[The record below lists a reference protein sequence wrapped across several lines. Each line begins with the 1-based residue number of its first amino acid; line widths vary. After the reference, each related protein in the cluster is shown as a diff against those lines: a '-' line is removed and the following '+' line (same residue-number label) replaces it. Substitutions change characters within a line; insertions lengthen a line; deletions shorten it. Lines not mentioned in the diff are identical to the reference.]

1 MNRKQLID
9 SEASGALMRHEA
21 AYSAQPSDAEEP
33 APNVFAG
40 VWRHRWAVLAITIFC
55 VIGAVIYLRVIP
67 PSYSVTSQIY
77 IEAPAN
83 LPQLTGV
90 SGPVDTSGDGYLW
103 TQVAVMQSP
112 AVCGAAAKLLMPNA
126 NEEELHQLTNDL
138 RNNLSPDVGRR
149 DNVISL
155 AYTDK
160 SPDDAATDVNA
171 ITKAY
176 IDYSTKTHG
185 DSSREMMN
193 ALDAE
198 KTDYE
203 VQLHK
208 ERDAEA
214 DFQKAHPE
222 LRYMTGPNGSNI
234 IGTQLAKLYD
244 NLTTD
249 EMALANSTAELDAA
263 NSVKDDLPKL
273 AQQASSQNYAG
284 SAATNAEMNNDAKI
298 LSDAEARLATYKGEL
313 GQDNPLYR
321 RDAALVVE
329 IRAKLQELEQ
339 RYGQEYITFLEG
351 QKLHGQE
358 QVKAMKAEIDASE
371 KDSDA
376 TAANSDAAD
385 YSKLENEV
393 AATEK
398 LVEELDQTVK
408 GLNVAAIISQ
418 IPRITILAPGRG
430 EDSVRTPPPGVVLA
444 LTLAA
449 GLACGAGFALIR
461 EKLDH
466 RVRSAEEIAGLL
478 GLPVIGIVP
487 HMKRG
492 LTPLA
497 RAQAVHWDPMSEV
510 SEAYRAVRTAVH
522 FGVPAGQARTIVV
535 TSPTPGDGKSTLA
548 SNLAISMAQAGKHTL
563 LLDADFRRPVQHKMF
578 ELKDESGLT
587 AVLAG
592 HEPLSKAVR
601 RTVVEGL
608 DLLPAGPLPLNPS
621 ELLNGESFASIL
633 EELSQKYDHIV
644 IDCPPVIAVTDARI
658 LGAVCDL
665 SLLVLRAGKTT
676 RQGAELARSG
686 LLSVGSRLLGV
697 IVNDVPRG
705 EEQYGYYGSYV
716 YQSGNGNRARI
727 GDENG
732 SSTNGHSSARRRRL
746 PSPSGIDSM

>member
-21 AYSAQPSDAEEP
+21 AYSAPKLEAEEA
-33 APNVFAG
+33 APNIFAG
-40 VWRHRWAVLAITIFC
+40 IWRHRWAVLAITILF
-55 VIGAVIYLRVIP
+55 VIGAVFYLRVIP

-77 IEAPAN
+77 IEAPAS
-83 LPQLTGV
+83 LPTLTGV
-90 SGPVDTSGDGYLW
+90 PGAVDTSGNEYLW

-112 AVCGAAAKLLMPNA
+112 AVCSAAAKLLMPNA
-126 NEEELHQLTNDL
+126 NDEELHQLTNDL

-155 AYTDK
+155 VYTDK
-160 SPDDAATDVNA
+160 NPDDAATNVNA
-171 ITKAY
+171 ITNAY
-176 IDYSTKTHG
+176 IDYATKTHG
-185 DSSREMMN
+185 DSSQKMMD
-193 ALDAE
+193 ALNTE
-198 KTDYE
+198 KTAYE
-203 VQLHK
+203 NQLHK

-214 DFQKAHPE
+214 DFKKAHPE
-222 LRYMTGPNGSNI
+222 LQYTTGANGSNI
-234 IGTQLAKLYD
+234 FGTQLAKLYD

-249 EMALANSTAELDAA
+249 EMALANATAELDAA
-263 NSVKDDLPKL
+263 KFVKDDLPKL
-273 AQQASSQNYAG
+273 VQQATSQNYPG

-298 LSDAEARLATYKGEL
+298 ESDAEGRLAGDKGNL
-313 GQDNPLYR
+313 GVDNPFYR

-329 IRAKLQELEQ
+329 MQAKLQVLEQ
-339 RYGQEYITFLEG
+339 RYGQEYIGYLEG
-351 QKLHGQE
+351 LKLHAE
-358 QVKAMKAEIDASE
+358 AQVKAMKAEIENAE
-371 KDSDA
+371 QDSAA
-376 TAANSDAAD
+376 TAANADAAD

-398 LVEELDQTVK
+398 LVDQMDQTIN
-408 GLNVAAIISQ
+408 GLSVAAHISQ
-418 IPRITILAPGRG
+418 IPNVTILAPGRG
-430 EDSVRTPPPGVVLA
+430 EDAVRTPQPSVLLV

-449 GLACGAGFALIR
+449 GLASGAGFALIR

-478 GLPVIGIVP
+478 GLPVIGVVP

-658 LGAVCDL
+658 LGALCDL

-705 EEQYGYYGSYV
+705 EEQYGYYGSYA
-716 YQSGNGNRARI
+716 YQSGNGNRPRI

-732 SSTNGHSSARRRRL
+732 SSANGHSSARRRRL